1 VQAGEDMAVIVEEEP
16 SVAVG
21 EAVVERELVIVE
33 VAKVLELMVE
43 ATTEELLGEVL
54 TTPVDELLE
63 NAVLAEVEVVV
74 ALAVTGAQPKQ
85 PRP

>member
-1 VQAGEDMAVIVEEEP
+1 MAVIVEEEP